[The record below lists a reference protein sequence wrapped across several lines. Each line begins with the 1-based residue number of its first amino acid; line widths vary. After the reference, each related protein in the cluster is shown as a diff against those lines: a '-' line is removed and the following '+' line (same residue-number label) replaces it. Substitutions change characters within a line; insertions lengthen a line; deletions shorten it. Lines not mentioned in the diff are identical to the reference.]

1 MEKTGKFILNFL
13 RCTSYQVASLSTVNH
28 VTILDSVLEFKYFR
42 YTLTSISSCTPR
54 RNVHHLLQ
62 HDILAAQRETV
73 LIHMLAILTPKIL
86 EQNKCRNL
94 CQKHMHLL
102 RLKCFQCLFFLPFP
116 HFGSKFKALTLLCY
130 DIHNS

>member
-54 RNVHHLLQ
+54 RNFHHLLQ

-73 LIHMLAILTPKIL
+73 LIHMLAILTPKIIGTK
-86 EQNKCRNL
+86 QT
-94 CQKHMHLL
+94 QK
-102 RLKCFQCLFFLPFP
+102 PV
-116 HFGSKFKALTLLCY
+116 SKAHAFVMAKMLSMSVFSSFSSFWFKV
-130 DIHNS
+130 